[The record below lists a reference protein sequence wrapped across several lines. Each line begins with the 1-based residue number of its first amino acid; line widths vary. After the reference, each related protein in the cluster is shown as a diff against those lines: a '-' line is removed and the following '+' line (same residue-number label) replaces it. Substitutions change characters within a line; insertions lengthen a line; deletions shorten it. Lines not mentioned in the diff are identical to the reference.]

1 MAELPV
7 RRGWTPRTALVAA
20 ALACAIAAPASSQA
34 SGAARERLLAAR
46 DAVWRAW
53 FAADSAALSVL
64 LPDVVAAGSRGGW
77 QSRDATMAEAH
88 RFVRGGGRLVSLQF
102 DSTSIDL
109 RGNVAVVQ
117 STYRLVLEEGGAPV
131 SRSGRAT
138 EIFVRENGR
147 WVNPFWYLQ

>member
-1 MAELPV
+1 
-7 RRGWTPRTALVAA
+7 
-20 ALACAIAAPASSQA
+20 
-34 SGAARERLLAAR
+34 
-46 DAVWRAW
+46 
-53 FAADSAALSVL
+53 
-64 LPDVVAAGSRGGW
+64 
-77 QSRDATMAEAH
+77 MAEAH